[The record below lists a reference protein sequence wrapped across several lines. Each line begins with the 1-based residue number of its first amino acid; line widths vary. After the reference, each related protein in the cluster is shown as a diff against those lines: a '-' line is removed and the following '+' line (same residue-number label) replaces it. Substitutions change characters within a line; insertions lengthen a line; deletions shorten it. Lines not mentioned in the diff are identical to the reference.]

1 MLYSIVPNE
10 DIWSE
15 ESVDYNFHEVMIDGF
30 MVQVEPIDGA
40 SGRVVRVISTDPQ
53 AYLNPTFQPG
63 SLVPLGSNRS

>member
-15 ESVDYNFHEVMIDGF
+15 DSVDYNFHEVMIDGF
-30 MVQVEPIDGA
+30 MVQVEPIDGV